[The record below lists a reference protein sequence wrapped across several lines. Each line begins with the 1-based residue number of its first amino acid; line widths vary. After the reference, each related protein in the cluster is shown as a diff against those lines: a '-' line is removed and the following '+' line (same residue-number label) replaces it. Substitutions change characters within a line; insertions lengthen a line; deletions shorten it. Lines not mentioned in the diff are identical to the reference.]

1 MADEVK
7 LVTFAGET
15 VTPTYDAI
23 MQELYTNGGGIITGA
38 TVTIKDAN
46 TLHIA
51 DGYAAICGREVK
63 IFASDIPVALSS
75 SGTLNGRLYL
85 HMDLSQPTNPLTLLT
100 EVAASLTPVQ
110 QDANVNTTNGIYEI
124 NLATFSVGTS
134 TISNLVSVAPTIKNI
149 NARTLQTVNDCALS
163 TDPQDIAGAA
173 ALKQLA
179 NYNIRKLWQNPD
191 ATQAYGTADINLS
204 SSDYDLL
211 FCLFKRA
218 KNTTTIVSAVT
229 SRGMSIYANAVETT
243 SGTSVTV
250 YQRALTYVDDTKY
263 NVSAA
268 ISQTSGSSRATNND
282 LLIPYKIYGVKI
294 SS

>member
-149 NARTLQTVNDCALS
+149 NARTLQTVNDCDLS
-163 TDPQDIAGAA
+163 TDLQDIAGAA
-173 ALKQLA
+173 ALSEL
-179 NYNIRKLWQNPD
+179 NSKLPIVKKRVLSAVACDVQWS
-191 ATQAYGTADINLS
+191 AGLYLS
-204 SSDYDLL
+204 STYTISYSDLGLTNNPRINAYANPASDGNGCWVLITNIT
-211 FCLFKRA
+211 
-218 KNTTTIVSAVT
+218 NTTLSFQLLRGTSKTIAT
-229 SRGMSIYANAVETT
+229 TIYAEITP
-243 SGTSVTV
+243 
-250 YQRALTYVDDTKY
+250 QD
-263 NVSAA
+263 
-268 ISQTSGSSRATNND
+268 
-282 LLIPYKIYGVKI
+282 
-294 SS
+294 

>member
-7 LVTFAGET
+7 LVTFARET

-63 IFASDIPVALSS
+63 IFASDIPVTLSS

-149 NARTLQTVNDCALS
+149 NARTLQTVNDCVLS

-173 ALKQLA
+173 A
-179 NYNIRKLWQNPD
+179 
-191 ATQAYGTADINLS
+191 
-204 SSDYDLL
+204 
-211 FCLFKRA
+211 
-218 KNTTTIVSAVT
+218 VSALNSNKVGYDT
-229 SRGMSIYANAVETT
+229 LAPYSSADVINISSYTDSQNNFYTCPTDGYARVSTAGDAISICITGGGGSVGLVKAVANT
-243 SGTSVTV
+243 
-250 YQRALTYVDDTKY
+250 Q
-263 NVSAA
+263 VSAFVKKGTRLVSDGA
-268 ISQTSGSSRATNND
+268 GGSHRFIKLTGT
-282 LLIPYKIYGVKI
+282 Y
-294 SS
+294 

>member
-63 IFASDIPVALSS
+63 IFASDIPVTLSS

-149 NARTLQTVNDCALS
+149 NARTLQTVNDCGLS

-173 ALKQLA
+173 ALSEL
-179 NYNIRKLWQNPD
+179 NSNI
-191 ATQAYGTADINLS
+191 ATKVQTVSGTPLKIFWMREKNVSFTSGSGSINLLNNVPEEYQNMS
-204 SSDYDLL
+204 L
-211 FCLFKRA
+211 FNAIVQCTSTSGA
-218 KNTTTIVSAVT
+218 VIVSAKSNTNGVVNMTLKSVT
-229 SRGMSIYANAVETT
+229 DG
-243 SGTSVTV
+243 SGTTATV
-250 YQRALTYVDDTKY
+250 PLNIIFALY
-263 NVSAA
+263 
-268 ISQTSGSSRATNND
+268 
-282 LLIPYKIYGVKI
+282 
-294 SS
+294 

>member
-63 IFASDIPVALSS
+63 IFASDIPVTLSS

-134 TISNLVSVAPTIKNI
+134 AISNLVSVAPTIKNI
-149 NARTLQTVNDCALS
+149 NARTLQTVNDCVLS

-173 ALKQLA
+173 VVSALNSKLN
-179 NYNIRKLWQNPD
+179 NYV
-191 ATQAYGTADINLS
+191 
-204 SSDYDLL
+204 
-211 FCLFKRA
+211 KRA
-218 KNTTTIVSAVT
+218 QISISSIGAGVGKTGSTSIPDNDGMTPIYVTPVGTNHSDCVITECSMNVGAGTISMSVFNLYSSAQN
-229 SRGMSIYANAVETT
+229 ANA
-243 SGTSVTV
+243 
-250 YQRALTYVDDTKY
+250 YALVF
-263 NVSAA
+263 
-268 ISQTSGSSRATNND
+268 
-282 LLIPYKIYGVKI
+282 YK
-294 SS
+294 

>member
-149 NARTLQTVNDCALS
+149 NARTLQTVNDCDLS
-163 TDPQDIAGAA
+163 TDLQDIAGAA
-173 ALKQLA
+173 ALSELNSNLTNLIKNKGITSASFNISA
-179 NYNIRKLWQNPD
+179 NSTATASFTFTPD
-191 ATQAYGTADINLS
+191 SGYKPLFVLMAAASTSAVIALRGGRSLN
-204 SSDYDLL
+204 SSDTSFSVD
-211 FCLFKRA
+211 CREITGNA
-218 KNTTTIVSAVT
+218 RTGVTI
-229 SRGMSIYANAVETT
+229 G
-243 SGTSVTV
+243 
-250 YQRALTYVDDTKY
+250 
-263 NVSAA
+263 A
-268 ISQTSGSSRATNND
+268 IVVQIKENYR
-282 LLIPYKIYGVKI
+282 
-294 SS
+294 

>member
-63 IFASDIPVALSS
+63 IFASDIPVTLSS

-110 QDANVNTTNGIYEI
+110 QDANVNTTNGVYEI

-134 TISNLVSVAPTIKNI
+134 AISNLVSVAPTIKNI
-149 NARTLQTVNDCALS
+149 NARTLQTVNDCVLS

-173 ALKQLA
+173 AVSALNSKITA
-179 NYNIRKLWQNPD
+179 NVTGTHIDIIGYTSSYYTTTADGYLYISCGGASNSVNVYVKGSSGTTFAITATGANNCIFIRK
-191 ATQAYGTADINLS
+191 
-204 SSDYDLL
+204 
-211 FCLFKRA
+211 
-218 KNTTTIVSAVT
+218 
-229 SRGMSIYANAVETT
+229 GM
-243 SGTSVTV
+243 
-250 YQRALTYVDDTKY
+250 QL
-263 NVSAA
+263 
-268 ISQTSGSSRATNND
+268 
-282 LLIPYKIYGVKI
+282 KI
-294 SS
+294 STNVGNNNGAYFVPLE

>member
-63 IFASDIPVALSS
+63 IFASDIPVTLSS

-149 NARTLQTVNDCALS
+149 NARTLQTVNDCVLS

-173 ALKQLA
+173 VVSALNSNKA
-179 NYNIRKLWQNPD
+179 NQIITETQWATSSISIAAGTYGSCQIPITKAGYTPLGIVGVDASGGITNCPVIGFVINDAKTIATIYYRNIGNS
-191 ATQAYGTADINLS
+191 TASITS
-204 SSDYDLL
+204 I
-211 FCLFKRA
+211 RA
-218 KNTTTIVSAVT
+218 KILY
-229 SRGMSIYANAVETT
+229 IK
-243 SGTSVTV
+243 
-250 YQRALTYVDDTKY
+250 D
-263 NVSAA
+263 
-268 ISQTSGSSRATNND
+268 
-282 LLIPYKIYGVKI
+282 
-294 SS
+294 